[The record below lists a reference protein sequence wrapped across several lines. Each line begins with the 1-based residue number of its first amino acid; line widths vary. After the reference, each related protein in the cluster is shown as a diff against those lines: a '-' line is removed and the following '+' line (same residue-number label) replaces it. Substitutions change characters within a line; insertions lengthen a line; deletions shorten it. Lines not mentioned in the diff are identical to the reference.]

1 MKMSEADEFRL
12 RSLRCQYEVN
22 ERNKRLGI
30 INEEE
35 YQMTLQNVGMQIVY
49 LEEKYGLYEEL

>member
-1 MKMSEADEFRL
+1 MMSAADEYRL

-30 INEEE
+30 VSDEE